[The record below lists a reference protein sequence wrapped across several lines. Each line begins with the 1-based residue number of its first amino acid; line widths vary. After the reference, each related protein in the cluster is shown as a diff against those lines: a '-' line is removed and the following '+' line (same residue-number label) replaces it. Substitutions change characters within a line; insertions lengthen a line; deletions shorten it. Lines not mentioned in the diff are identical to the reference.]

1 MVYIKRVSSKKE
13 ASLQKKRVKKDSPQ
27 KKARVMETSLASACA
42 CLSALLIFE
51 DVFVCS
57 LL

>member
-1 MVYIKRVSSKKE
+1 
-13 ASLQKKRVKKDSPQ
+13 
-27 KKARVMETSLASACA
+27 METSLASACA